1 MRGIF
6 DDEEQETKPERKRRD
21 TELTLGSGTLLAMF
35 FGLVLLCGLCFG
47 LGYTM
52 GRYGSPPPSDS
63 LSRPAPAG
71 QAPLQAN
78 SSLTKPSATPAGA
91 AISPVQAAGTA
102 LATTASEDAA
112 AVAPAVQKAVSA
124 GGQGP
129 VQSPVQAVTTNAP
142 PTASAVRP
150 ALASP
155 PAPPQ
160 IAQPAPAPSVHPALQ
175 SATPYMV
182 QIAAVSSPEDAEV
195 LMNAL
200 RQRGYAVTVRRNLT
214 DNLIHVRVGPFT
226 TRAIADKWR
235 QKLLNDGYNAVVQ
248 P

>member
-6 DDEEQETKPERKRRD
+6 EDEEEETKPKKNRRD
-21 TELTLGSGTLLAMF
+21 TELTLGSGTLLSMF

-52 GRYGSPPPSDS
+52 GRYTSPPLSDS

-78 SSLTKPSATPAGA
+78 SSLAKPPATPPAA

-102 LATTASEDAA
+102 LATAASESTTPSAA
-112 AVAPAVQKAVSA
+112 AQEPAAIAQHAAAGSPAPAALPSASPAQPEVQ
-124 GGQGP
+124 
-129 VQSPVQAVTTNAP
+129 
-142 PTASAVRP
+142 P
-150 ALASP
+150 ALASQ

-160 IAQPAPAPSVHPALQ
+160 PLPSAAESSVHPALAPTA
-175 SATPYMV
+175 SYMV
-182 QIAAVSSPEDAEV
+182 QIAAVAQPEDAEV
-195 LMNAL
+195 LVNAL
-200 RQRGYAVTVRRNLT
+200 RQRGYVVSVRRSLA
-214 DNLIHVRVGPFT
+214 DNLIHVRIGPFT
-226 TRAIADKWR
+226 THAIANQWR
-235 QKLLNDGYNAVVQ
+235 LKLLNDGYNAVIQ